1 MSTAIQ
7 TPTSRRR
14 LLDHKISQLH
24 KCSNLNH
31 LKQIQAQIFKFNLHQ
46 DPFVAP
52 KLVAAY
58 SLCRQMTLAVNVFNL
73 IQEPNVVLYNTL
85 IRAYTQNSLQF
96 QAFSTFFEMQENGVF
111 PDNFTYPF
119 LLKACSGQFG
129 FQQVQMIHA
138 HIEKFGFFTNIFV
151 PNILIDTYSKC
162 GTSGVDTARRLFGAM
177 TERDVVSWNSMI
189 SCLIKVGE
197 MGEAVRLFEQ
207 MPERDIVSWNTILAG
222 YIKAGELNAAFELF
236 EKMPERN
243 SVSWSTM
250 VSGYSKAGFMNMAR
264 MLFDKMPV
272 KNLKGLAKEAI
283 SLYDKMEQA
292 RLQPNSGTYAS
303 ILAACAESGL
313 LAFGQRIHL
322 SVQRSRLRH
331 DTEVCNA
338 LVDMYAKCGNLDKA
352 MDIFDGMVKRDV
364 ISWNT
369 MLHGLAL
376 HGHGEAALELFSRM
390 RLEGVTPDG
399 VTFIALLCAC
409 RDVGLVKDG
418 RHYFSIMK
426 KYYGIVP
433 QVEHYGCIVD
443 LLGRGG
449 FLKEAYEL
457 IKSMPMEPNAIIW
470 GTLLEACRIHND
482 VGIAEEA
489 VNQLVKLELSD
500 ANAFELLSNLY
511 AVAGRWDDTKVKLQM
526 NGTHT

>member
-1 MSTAIQ
+1 
-7 TPTSRRR
+7 
-14 LLDHKISQLH
+14 
-24 KCSNLNH
+24 
-31 LKQIQAQIFKFNLHQ
+31 
-46 DPFVAP
+46 
-52 KLVAAY
+52 
-58 SLCRQMTLAVNVFNL
+58 
-73 IQEPNVVLYNTL
+73 
-85 IRAYTQNSLQF
+85 
-96 QAFSTFFEMQENGVF
+96 MQKNDVF

-119 LLKACSGQFG
+119 LLKACSGQFALE
-129 FQQVQMIHA
+129 QVQMIHA

-162 GTSGVDTARRLFGAM
+162 GTSGVDTARRLFDAM
-177 TERDVVSWNSMI
+177 IERDVVSWNSMI
-189 SCLIKVGE
+189 ACLIKVGE
-197 MGEAVRLFEQ
+197 MGEALRLFEQ
-207 MPERDIVSWNTILAG
+207 MPERDIVSWNTVLGG

-272 KNLKGLAKEAI
+272 KNLVHWTIMISGYAEKGLAREAI
-283 SLYDKMEQA
+283 SLYDKMEKA
-292 RLQPNSGTYAS
+292 GLQLNSGTYTS

-313 LAFGQRIHL
+313 LALGQRVHL
-322 SVQRSRLRH
+322 SVQRSWLRH

-418 RHYFSIMK
+418 HHYFSIME

-449 FLKEAYEL
+449 YLREAYEL

-470 GTLLEACRIHND
+470 GTLLEACRVHND
-482 VGIAEEA
+482 GWIAKEV

-500 ANAFELLSNLY
+500 ANAYELLSNLY
-511 AVAGRWDDTKVKLQM
+511 AATGRWDDAKVKLQM
-526 NGTHT
+526 NEEGFGGGDGDGDVIDPSIAMMTDVELLKRAWQNEKEAPEILSFEFNLVKRSKEQIQLMVTSQIPFIALLLLPCIGVSD